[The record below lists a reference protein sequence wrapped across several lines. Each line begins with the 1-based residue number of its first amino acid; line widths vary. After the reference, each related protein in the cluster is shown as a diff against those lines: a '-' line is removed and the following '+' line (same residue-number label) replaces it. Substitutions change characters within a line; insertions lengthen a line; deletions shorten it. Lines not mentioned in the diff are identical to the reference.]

1 MKWERW
7 VFAVALAAGATLR
20 LPQLDLRPMHTDEAV
35 HAVKFGALLETGTYR
50 YDRNEYHGP
59 TLNYL
64 TLLPALLVSEK
75 SLPELTEQTLRI
87 VPAVF
92 GLVTILFFLLVVD
105 IGTGPAAIGALLT
118 ACSPAMVFY
127 SRYYIQETLLVC
139 FAFGL
144 IAAGHRL
151 VSGGRIS
158 WSLAAGG
165 FAGLMFATKETWVI
179 SFGAIALALVA
190 VILVRRREG
199 RPVHSVRIRSVL
211 AGLLCGAVVSV
222 LLYSSFFTHWQG
234 VTDSLLAYSTYFG
247 RAGEDVRHGHP
258 WYYFLQIL
266 AFSQSEHGPAW
277 TEAGI
282 LLFGLLGIG
291 RTFAE
296 RIGVRRRENDLKLFI
311 GIYALL
317 MFLIVS
323 AIPYKTP
330 WLILGA
336 LQPLTLMAGCGVYDF
351 LQWLPRRLLAPG
363 TMAVAIMA
371 GHLGWQSYMADFR
384 YYDDPGNPYV
394 YSQPTEDVRLIG
406 DALKRVA
413 QIVPEGVAV
422 QVVVPGNDYW
432 PLPWYLRSLHRVGWW
447 DRIADDFIPTPV
459 ILVSPESES
468 ALLDRL
474 YDRPPAGVRHLYV
487 PLFERPMFL
496 RPGKE
501 VRGYVTL
508 ELWNRIRK
516 EGPG

>member
-7 VFAVALAAGATLR
+7 LFAVALVAGATLR

-35 HAVKFGALLETGTYR
+35 HAIKFGALLETGTYR

-64 TLLPALLVSEK
+64 TLLPALLASEK
-75 SLPELTEQTLRI
+75 SLAELTEQTLRI

-92 GLVTILFFLLVVD
+92 GIVTILFFLLVVD
-105 IGTGPAAIGALLT
+105 IGAGPAAIGALLT

-151 VSGGRIS
+151 VSSGKLS
-158 WSLAAGG
+158 WSLMAGVC
-165 FAGLMFATKETWVI
+165 AGLMFATKETWLI
-179 SFGAIALALVA
+179 SCGAMALALLA
-190 VILVRRREG
+190 VVLVRRLEG
-199 RPVHSVRIRSVL
+199 RPAPQVRFRNVL

-222 LLYSSFFTHWQG
+222 LLYSSFLTNWEG
-234 VTDSLLAYSTYFG
+234 VADSLRAYPGYFE
-247 RAGEDVRHGHP
+247 RAAEDVRHGHP

-266 AFSQSEHGPAW
+266 TFSQREHGPAW

-282 LLFGLLGIG
+282 MLFGLLGIG

-296 RIGVRRRENDLKLFI
+296 RFGVTRRENDLKLFV

-317 MFLIVS
+317 MFLVIS

-336 LQPLTLMAGCGVYDF
+336 LQPLTLMAGWGVYDF
-351 LQWLPRRLLAPG
+351 LHRLPRRLLTPG
-363 TMAVAIMA
+363 VVTVAIMA
-371 GHLGWQSYMADFR
+371 GHLGWQSYMANSR
-384 YYDDPGNPYV
+384 YYADPGNPYV
-394 YSQPTEDVRLIG
+394 YSQPTEDVKLIG
-406 DALKRVA
+406 DALKRVV
-413 QIVPEGVAV
+413 QMVPEGLAV

-432 PLPWYLRSLHRVGWW
+432 PLPWYLRSLPHVGWW
-447 DRIADDFIPTPV
+447 DRIAEDFVPTPV
-459 ILVSPESES
+459 ILVSPESEP
-468 ALLDRL
+468 ALLVRL
-474 YDRPPAGVRHLYV
+474 YDTPAPGERHLYV

-508 ELWNRIRK
+508 ELWQRIRK